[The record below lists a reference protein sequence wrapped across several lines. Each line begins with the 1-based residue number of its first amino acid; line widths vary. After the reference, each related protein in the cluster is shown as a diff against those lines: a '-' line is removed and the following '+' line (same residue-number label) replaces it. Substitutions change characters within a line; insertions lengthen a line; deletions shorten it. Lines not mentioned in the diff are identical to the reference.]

1 MADHANKEDF
11 MTKEQDYFSVFV
23 SVSKA
28 ISSSLDLKEV
38 LDLILKKAVESL
50 NLKAGVISLWNRKEN
65 RLELISHRNLSD
77 EFLNK
82 GPVLADK
89 SIPGAITN
97 KRPAIVPNIEND
109 SQLQYPEA
117 CKKEGIGAILSVP
130 IVSKDEV
137 IGILRLYDSKP
148 REFTYREVEFM
159 TALAEQGGIAIENA
173 RYMQKVVKNHKKEM
187 EELWDWFNS
196 MSGVS
201 MLDG

>member
-1 MADHANKEDF
+1 MA
-11 MTKEQDYFSVFV
+11 KEQDYFSAFV

-28 ISSSLDLKEV
+28 ISSTLDLKEV
-38 LDLILKKAVESL
+38 LDLILKKAIESL
-50 NLKAGVISLWNRKEN
+50 NLKAGVISLLNRKKN
-65 RLELISHRNLSD
+65 QLEIIAHRNLSED
-77 EFLNK
+77 FINK

-89 SIPGAITN
+89 SLPNGIYT
-97 KRPAIVPNIEND
+97 KRPAIVSNIEDD
-109 SQLQYPEA
+109 SQLQYPDA

-130 IVSKDEV
+130 ILFKDEV

-173 RYMQKVVKNHKKEM
+173 RYMQKVMKEHKKEM
-187 EELWDWFNS
+187 EDLTDWFTA
-196 MSGVS
+196 MSGTS